1 MKKNYIAVASQSVK
15 KIQPV
20 KEAFLHSFPDYENI
34 VSGFST
40 ASWINEQPA
49 WYEETRLWAWNR
61 LQNLKN
67 STTADYYISIEN
79 GIIPIE
85 DKRYDVWH
93 IIIESMKWEIR
104 EVFTQ
109 KVEFPTK
116 AVEIAKKIGF
126 DITTVWKAL
135 HELDNTI
142 DNTDPHSKLTNWV
155 YSRKQLIYDALIK
168 GLWDIDNWTG

>member
-1 MKKNYIAVASQSVK
+1 MLKSHIIAVASQSEQ

-20 KEAFLHSFPDYENI
+20 KEAFLHSFPNCENI

-40 ASWINEQPA
+40 ASWINEQPV
-49 WYEETRLWAWNR
+49 WYEETRLWALNR
-61 LQNLKN
+61 LQNLKQV
-67 STTADYYISIEN
+67 TTADYYVSIEN
-79 GIIPIE
+79 GIMPI
-85 DKRYDVWH
+85 DNKRYDVWH
-93 IIIESMKWEIR
+93 IIIETTKWEIR
-104 EVFTQ
+104 EILTQ

-142 DNTDPHSKLTNWV
+142 DNADPHSKLTNWV
-155 YSRKQLIYDALIK
+155 YSRKQLIYDALIQE
-168 GLWDIDNWTG
+168 LWELG